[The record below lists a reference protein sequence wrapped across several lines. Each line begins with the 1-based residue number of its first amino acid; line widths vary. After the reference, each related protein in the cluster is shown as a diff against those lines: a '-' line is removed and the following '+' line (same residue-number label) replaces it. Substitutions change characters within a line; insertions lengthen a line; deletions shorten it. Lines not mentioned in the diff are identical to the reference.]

1 MAKVLKLKRTE
12 IKESVLKYIDD
23 NAEYTSNFWSI
34 AFYSKKGGVYSG
46 FSKVTIDKKDKVYGF
61 VIDFVHKYFSIEG
74 ISGNQLKKSAS
85 NLGDVFG
92 RTELR
97 QSAQVSDTLNKFYKL
112 GQALGNVST
121 TSSYWSDYTREEVNY
136 GRGIMRGIET
146 WPVSEQLTDCAWFKE
161 YYNVGDFRGILT
173 DIQKKYDA
181 AKKKNLRKIINM
193 PSRYYKMWRS
203 LGDAG
208 TARCYLSVKRET
220 LEQIEQALDVAKQVD
235 KERGYHDAEEWQQ
248 TLATGLIKSYYSY
261 TNTWSS
267 CLNFISRNSNS
278 DPVNNLVRYLYAS
291 CYHQQALDS
300 GDALTTLLD
309 YYRNVQNDNNPVK
322 YPRYLKTAHDVASAN
337 RAMLSDTGN
346 EAGVINNYIQHQGL
360 EGSFGDWSF
369 IVAASASEISDEANQ
384 QSNCVRGYIR
394 SVAEG
399 VSTIMFMRKSET
411 IKQSSVTFEVRED
424 SIVQAYSTFNHYLDK
439 EQSKALR
446 QYAKAKGLSINLGSV
461 QKIDDIRK
469 PVMKDLPEFHSEETM
484 KAVKGKSGEPEEE
497 PKFKAKIVAA

>member
-1 MAKVLKLKRTE
+1 MTKVVKLKRTE

-92 RTELR
+92 REELR
-97 QSAQVSDTLNKFYKL
+97 QAGQVSDTLNKFYKL

-121 TSSYWSDYTREEVNY
+121 TRSYWSDYTREEVNY

-146 WPVSEQLTDCAWFKE
+146 WPVAEQLTECEWFKE
-161 YYNVGDFRGILT
+161 YYNVGDFRGILY
-173 DIQKKYDA
+173 DIQKKYDS

-193 PSRYYKMWRS
+193 PSRYYKMWRN
-203 LGDAG
+203 LNDAS
-208 TARCYLSVKRET
+208 TANRYLQLERTT
-220 LEQIEQALDVAKQVD
+220 LEQIDQALDVARQVD
-235 KERGYHDAEEWQQ
+235 KERGYHDADEWHGN
-248 TLATGLIKSYYSY
+248 LATGLIKKYYSY
-261 TNTWSS
+261 ANSWDY
-267 CLNFISRNSNS
+267 CINFISKNSNS
-278 DPVNNLVRYLYAS
+278 DPINNLVRYLYAS
-291 CYHQQALDS
+291 CYHQQALNS
-300 GDALTTLLD
+300 SEALSTLKD
-309 YYRNVQNDNNPVK
+309 YYQCVYNDNSPVK

-337 RAMLSDTGN
+337 KALLSDSGN
-346 EAGVINNYIQHQGL
+346 ESGIIKNYLEHKDF
-360 EGSFGDWSF
+360 EGSFGDWAF

-384 QSNCVRGYIR
+384 QSNCVRGYIG
-394 SVAEG
+394 SVAKG
-399 VSTIMFMRKSET
+399 VSTIMFMRNLKDINT
-411 IKQSSVTFEVRED
+411 SSVTFEVQGG
-424 SIVQAYSTFNHYLDK
+424 SIVQAYATFNHHLDK
-439 EQSKALR
+439 DQSKALR
-446 QYAKAKGLSINLGSV
+446 QYAKANDLSINLGSV

-484 KAVKGKSGEPEEE
+484 KAVKSKLGEPEEE

>member
-1 MAKVLKLKRTE
+1 MEKVVKLKRTE

-97 QSAQVSDTLNKFYKL
+97 QAAQVSDTLNKFYKL

-121 TSSYWSDYTREEVNY
+121 TRSYWSDYTREEVNY

-161 YYNVGDFRGILT
+161 YYNVGDFRGILY
-173 DIQKKYDA
+173 DIQKKYDS

-193 PSRYYKMWRS
+193 PSRYYKLWRS
-203 LGDAG
+203 LSDAG
-208 TARCYLSVKRET
+208 TARSYLSVKRET
-220 LEQIEQALDVAKQVD
+220 LEQIDQALDVAKQVD
-235 KERGYHDAEEWQQ
+235 KERGYHDAEEWHRK
-248 TLATGLIKSYYSY
+248 LATGLVKSYYSY
-261 TNTWSS
+261 TNAWGA
-267 CLNFISRNSNS
+267 CIDFVANNSNGDS
-278 DPVNNLVRYLYAS
+278 VNNLVRYLYAS

-300 GDALTTLLD
+300 ADALGVLRD
-309 YYRNVQNDNNPVK
+309 YYRNVQNDDNPVK

-337 RAMLSDTGN
+337 NAVLSDKGN
-346 EAGVINNYIQHQGL
+346 ESGVIKNYIHHQGL
-360 EGSFGDWSF
+360 EGSFGDWAF

-384 QSNCVRGYIR
+384 QSNCVRGYIG
-394 SVAEG
+394 SVAKG
-399 VSTIMFMRKSET
+399 ISTIMFMRKAES
-411 IKQSSVTFEVRED
+411 IKTSSVTFEVQGG
-424 SIVQAYSTFNHYLDK
+424 SIVQAYATFNHHLDK
-439 EQSKALR
+439 DQSKALR
-446 QYAKAKGLSINLGSV
+446 QYAKANDLSINLGSV

-484 KAVKGKSGEPEEE
+484 KAVKSKLGEPEEE